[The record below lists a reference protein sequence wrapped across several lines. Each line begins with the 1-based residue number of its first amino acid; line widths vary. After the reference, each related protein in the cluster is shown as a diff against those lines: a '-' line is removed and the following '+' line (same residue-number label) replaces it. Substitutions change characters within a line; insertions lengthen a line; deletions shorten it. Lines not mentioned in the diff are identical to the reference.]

1 MEKCS
6 KSITVILDDPA
17 KPGML
22 VDESPSRKVS
32 EDAAW
37 SRWDG
42 NDEPRRREQQPSK
55 AERPRRKHPLT
66 VQPLNP
72 SVPAPLLHQGVLVGS
87 SLGCPAPKLSP
98 VPKRKSISMHPNTFG
113 HLGDPAKA
121 TQHLLMEQTA
131 QPSARTDPTTLTV

>member
-1 MEKCS
+1 MDSSAASQEGQGVSITNGEMFKVLL
-6 KSITVILDDPA
+6 SITVILDDPA

-42 NDEPRRREQQPSK
+42 NDEPRGREQQPSK

-66 VQPLNP
+66 VQP
-72 SVPAPLLHQGVLVGS
+72 
-87 SLGCPAPKLSP
+87 
-98 VPKRKSISMHPNTFG
+98 
-113 HLGDPAKA
+113 
-121 TQHLLMEQTA
+121 
-131 QPSARTDPTTLTV
+131 